1 MTFALFRISSTWG
14 GNYRRPY
21 GNSKCLQSKDPS
33 TTPFRGCRSR
43 QRRLVSLEKN
53 FYVYKVYKQ
62 FGSRSGLTECQAY
75 SVKPGQV
82 PNCLLLSSPIV
93 WVIVLLISIS
103 ARARAQEQ
111 GPISSSQRSKGTPY
125 LNKNSAKS
133 FCVFFFCFLL
143 LLFFIL
149 SKLALPGVMLMQ
161 VWAKQVHKI
170 DRI

>member
-21 GNSKCLQSKDPS
+21 GNSKCLQSKDTS
-33 TTPFRGCRSR
+33 TIPFRGCQSR

-93 WVIVLLISIS
+93 LVIVLLSIS
-103 ARARAQEQ
+103 ARARARANIQFTEELGHSIFKQ
-111 GPISSSQRSKGTPY
+111 KFSQKF
-125 LNKNSAKS
+125 L
-133 FCVFFFCFLL
+133 CVFS
-143 LLFFIL
+143 LLFVLVVFYFI
-149 SKLALPGVMLMQ
+149 
-161 VWAKQVHKI
+161 KI
-170 DRI
+170 STPWCNAHASMDEASTLDR

>member
-21 GNSKCLQSKDPS
+21 GNSKCLQSKDTS

-43 QRRLVSLEKN
+43 RRWLVSLEKN
-53 FYVYKVYKQ
+53 FYVYKVFKQ

-93 WVIVLLISIS
+93 LVIVLLSIS
-103 ARARAQEQ
+103 ARARANIQFTEELGHTIFKQ
-111 GPISSSQRSKGTPY
+111 KFSQKF
-125 LNKNSAKS
+125 L
-133 FCVFFFCFLL
+133 CVFF
-143 LLFFIL
+143 LLFVVVFL
-149 SKLALPGVMLMQ
+149 FYQ
-161 VWAKQVHKI
+161 N
-170 DRI
+170 

>member
-21 GNSKCLQSKDPS
+21 GNSKCLQSTDTS
-33 TTPFRGCRSR
+33 ITPFRGCRS
-43 QRRLVSLEKN
+43 RLVSLEKN

-93 WVIVLLISIS
+93 LVIVLLSIS
-103 ARARAQEQ
+103 ARARVNIQFTEELGHSIFKQ
-111 GPISSSQRSKGTPY
+111 KFSQKF
-125 LNKNSAKS
+125 L
-133 FCVFFFCFLL
+133 CVFS
-143 LLFFIL
+143 LLFVVVVFYFI
-149 SKLALPGVMLMQ
+149 
-161 VWAKQVHKI
+161 KI
-170 DRI
+170 STSWCNAHASMGEASILG

>member
-21 GNSKCLQSKDPS
+21 GNSKCLQSKDTS

-43 QRRLVSLEKN
+43 RRRLVSLEKN
-53 FYVYKVYKQ
+53 FYVYKVFKQ

-93 WVIVLLISIS
+93 LVIVLLSIS
-103 ARARAQEQ
+103 ARARANIQFTEEL
-111 GPISSSQRSKGTPY
+111 GHTIFKRKFSQKF
-125 LNKNSAKS
+125 L
-133 FCVFFFCFLL
+133 CFFFCFLL
-143 LLFFIL
+143 FFYFI
-149 SKLALPGVMLMQ
+149 
-161 VWAKQVHKI
+161 KI
-170 DRI
+170 STP

>member
-21 GNSKCLQSKDPS
+21 RNSKSLQSKDNS
-33 TTPFRGCRSR
+33 TTPFRGCPSR

-53 FYVYKVYKQ
+53 FYVYKVFKQ

-75 SVKPGQV
+75 HVKPGQV

-93 WVIVLLISIS
+93 LVIVLLSIS
-103 ARARAQEQ
+103 ARARANIQFTEELGHTIFKQ
-111 GPISSSQRSKGTPY
+111 KFSQKF
-125 LNKNSAKS
+125 LCFFSA
-133 FCVFFFCFLL
+133 FCCC
-143 LLFFIL
+143 FFIL

-161 VWAKQVHKI
+161 VWAKQVH
-170 DRI
+170 